1 MRTKTLLLTAAL
13 SAAGVATSM
22 AQVYSVNAVGYV
34 NTVLNPGFNLVSNP
48 LNAGEGKNTIQA
60 LFGDVGAQAPGMQ
73 VYKFVNGTYRIA
85 LYDDLAEPPSFQPTS
100 AANETVLPGEGV
112 FVRNPLTTPLTV
124 TFVGEVM
131 QGDLSNPLPAGLSIK
146 SSMVPQAGTA
156 AQLGLQGQA
165 GDQIYQF
172 TPTGYYISLFDDL
185 EDPPT
190 WVPALK
196 PLKVGEA
203 FFFRNATATAGEA
216 WTRSFSVNQ

>member
-34 NTVLNPGFNLVSNP
+34 NTTLTPGFNLISNP
-48 LNAGEGKNTIQA
+48 LDAGAGNNTIQA
-60 LFGDVGAQAPGMQ
+60 LFDEAGAAAPGMQ
-73 VYKFVNGTYRIA
+73 VYKFVNGTYVIA
-85 LYDDLAEPPSFQPTS
+85 LYDDLAEPPSFQPP
-100 AANETVLPGEGV
+100 AAAATTVEPGEGV

-124 TFVGEVM
+124 TFVGEVK
-131 QGDLSNPLPAGLSIK
+131 QGDLSTPIPPGLSIL
-146 SSMVPQAGTA
+146 SSQVPQAGTA
-156 AQLGLQGQA
+156 SELGLQGTP
-165 GDQIYQF
+165 GDQVMQF
-172 TPTGYYISLFDDL
+172 GPTGYYISLFDDL

-203 FFFRNATATAGEA
+203 FFFRSASTTARA
-216 WTRSFSVNQ
+216 WTRTFSVNQ

>member
-34 NTVLNPGFNLVSNP
+34 NTTLNPGFNLISNP
-48 LNAGEGKNTIQA
+48 LDAEDNSIQG
-60 LFGDVGAQAPGMQ
+60 LFGAVGAQAPGMQ
-73 VYKFVNGTYRIA
+73 VYKFVNGTYVIA
-85 LYDDLAEPPSFQPTS
+85 LYDDLAEPPSFQPP
-100 AANETVLPGEGV
+100 AAAATEVNPGEGV

-131 QGDLSNPLPAGLSIK
+131 QGDLITPIPPGLSIL
-146 SSMVPQAGTA
+146 SSKVPQAGTA
-156 AQLGLQGQA
+156 TELGLTGVP
-165 GDQIYQF
+165 GDQFYQF
-172 TPTGYYISLFDDL
+172 TPTGYRISLFDDL
-185 EDPPT
+185 EDPPA
-190 WVPALK
+190 WVPALN

-203 FFFRNATATAGEA
+203 FFFRSASTAARD

>member
-34 NTVLNPGFNLVSNP
+34 NVTLQPGFNLISNP
-48 LNAGEGKNTIQA
+48 LVAQNNTIA
-60 LFGDVGAQAPGMQ
+60 SLFAEAGPKAPGMQ
-73 VYKFVNGTYRIA
+73 VYKFTGAGYKIA
-85 LYDDLAEPPSFQPTS
+85 LYDDLDAAWTGDG
-100 AANETVLPGEGV
+100 ANETVLPGEGV
-112 FVRNPLTTPLTV
+112 FVRNPLTTPVTQ

-131 QGDLSNPLPAGLSIK
+131 QGNLSNPLPAGLSIR
-146 SSMVPQAGTA
+146 SSQVPQAGTA
-156 AQLGLQGQA
+156 AELGLVGQP

-172 TPTGYYISLFDDL
+172 TGSGYYISLFDDL
-185 EDPPT
+185 DNA
-190 WVPALK
+190 WSPALQ

-216 WTRSFSVNQ
+216 WTRNFSVNQ